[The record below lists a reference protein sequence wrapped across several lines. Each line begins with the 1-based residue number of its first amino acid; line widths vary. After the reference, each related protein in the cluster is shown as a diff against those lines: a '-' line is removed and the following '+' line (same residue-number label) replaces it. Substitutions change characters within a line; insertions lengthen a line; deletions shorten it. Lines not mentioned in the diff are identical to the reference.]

1 MNNSP
6 SEFDYHK
13 AILSS
18 IRRLNNAT
26 KNFPG
31 RINPDDVFV
40 TNDQRYYMYEIVKTD
55 PESLNNTIRQF
66 IHFINDIKLTGE
78 INISQLHEMFT
89 ENLIRAYSNLPG
101 GSDDDD
107 EWLSQNSG
115 TFLPSPPIFSSQKSL
130 TSPKSKN
137 LLTSRPKIEPKIENP
152 WVTQYYTSTELPK
165 EYKNYIGG
173 ITFLGTYEIT
183 RILKPFGPI
192 EPSGNFWNQ
201 IIIGSAIHEVLYEEC
216 KLYFEKDPNF
226 YAEMTQIINRNL
238 SRVWTLSSKEFSSVG
253 PRSHILFSGE
263 VDLKDRRLVLT
274 LLPPKIGISKRYYR
288 MFSSERF
295 LHLKIITDINSL
307 DNKQKSNLKKLLLQ
321 PLSLAGRTYE
331 FLYAKS
337 DTLYYFATRGFDI
350 SKNISIKEVIDYN
363 LPIDINKSDTTAK
376 FYSRI
381 SLGFSNS
388 TSTVIFEPN
397 EILYDEE
404 DIKNDQHCFTDGC
417 SAISLAAMRE
427 AAKILGF
434 EETPSVLQGRIGGAK
449 GVWYIEP
456 KRDISGKK
464 WIKLRKSQ
472 TKYNLRNIR
481 DEVHLRTLEVL
492 HVALPPK
499 NPASLNSQFIRVLIE
514 GGVHVEVFLDIV
526 RNHIK
531 NIKSQVVDCDDPH
544 SLITWVMS
552 VSNIMTKRM
561 EMYNNDSDD
570 IFGSGDAI
578 SGFPNSP
585 SEQCI
590 QLLQAGFTPS
600 TCPFLAKKLK
610 CVLSYV
616 LKSHFSK
623 LRIDVP
629 LSRTLICIADPT
641 GTLKPGEIFIQLDK
655 EAGRDERTGLPFG
668 IIEDEVIIARN
679 PSNLPSD
686 IVRVKAVKNVY
697 LSMYYNVVVFPIKG
711 NIPLASY
718 LSGGDYDG
726 DKIFCCWEPQIVQN
740 FKNSPVLPIDP
751 SVENAFTVD
760 KKTVDE
766 LLSSTT
772 PDKIEIKLQEV
783 ILDTYF
789 KDLEP
794 TLGLYDRWHRL
805 QSSKYGLSNKSSI
818 YLAQMCA
825 KLVDAT
831 KQGLNIKPNVLQYD
845 SEFGN
850 LPVPYWMDKNKDSK
864 SRNRESHLGV
874 MDLLCKSIEN
884 EMKEINSKDF
894 LIAKMTKDP
903 DPHIKEFWFNELTR
917 AEQMNRE
924 EGLAYKEDLDLIYKK
939 SFEMISLYNSNY
951 YEIFN
956 DDLERKDFPFGQATQ
971 TTKSTSSSSKSKMN
985 DKFKGVDYEFI
996 LKFLNT
1002 PSVDK
1007 YKSNIFKYLKD
1018 RGSLTPDNLDP
1029 LSMFELQLKA
1039 AALHLASIGKKPTGQ
1054 GCWVIAFRILCNIK
1068 SQMIDRFVVG
1078 GPRTIIEEVWQSM
1091 KVDKKWVNH

>member
-514 GGVHVEVFLDIV
+514 
-526 RNHIK
+526 
-531 NIKSQVVDCDDPH
+531 VVDCDDPH

-679 PSNLPSD
+679 PSN
-686 IVRVKAVKNVY
+686 Y
-697 LSMYYNVVVFPIKG
+697 LLILSELK
-711 NIPLASY
+711 PLKI
-718 LSGGDYDG
+718 GGDYDG

-751 SVENAFTVD
+751 SVENAFT
-760 KKTVDE
+760 
-766 LLSSTT
+766 
-772 PDKIEIKLQEV
+772 
-783 ILDTYF
+783 
-789 KDLEP
+789 DLEP

-903 DPHIKEFWFNELTR
+903 DPHIKEFWF
-917 AEQMNRE
+917 
-924 EGLAYKEDLDLIYKK
+924 
-939 SFEMISLYNSNY
+939 
-951 YEIFN
+951 
-956 DDLERKDFPFGQATQ
+956 
-971 TTKSTSSSSKSKMN
+971 
-985 DKFKGVDYEFI
+985 
-996 LKFLNT
+996 
-1002 PSVDK
+1002 
-1007 YKSNIFKYLKD
+1007 
-1018 RGSLTPDNLDP
+1018 
-1029 LSMFELQLKA
+1029 
-1039 AALHLASIGKKPTGQ
+1039 
-1054 GCWVIAFRILCNIK
+1054 
-1068 SQMIDRFVVG
+1068 
-1078 GPRTIIEEVWQSM
+1078 
-1091 KVDKKWVNH
+1091 

>member
-18 IRRLNNAT
+18 IKRLNNAT

-66 IHFINDIKLTGE
+66 IHFINDIKSTGE

-115 TFLPSPPIFSSQKSL
+115 TFLPSPPILSSQKSL

-192 EPSGNFWNQ
+192 EPSGKFWNK
-201 IIIGSAIHEVLYEEC
+201 IVAGSAIHEVLYEEC

-263 VDLKDRRLVLT
+263 VDIKDRRLVLT

-295 LHLKIITDINSL
+295 LHLKIIADINSL
-307 DNKQKSNLKKLLLQ
+307 DNKQKSNLKRSLLQ

-337 DTLYYFATRGFDI
+337 DTLYYFATRGLDI
-350 SKNISIKEVIDYN
+350 IKNISIKEVIDYN

-531 NIKSQVVDCDDPH
+531 NVKSQVVDCDDPH

-561 EMYNNDSDD
+561 EMYNNDTDD

-686 IVRVKAVKNVY
+686 IVRVKAVKNVH
-697 LSMYYNVVVFPIKG
+697 LSIYYNVVVFPIKG

-1018 RGSLTPDNLDP
+1018 RGPLTPDNLDP